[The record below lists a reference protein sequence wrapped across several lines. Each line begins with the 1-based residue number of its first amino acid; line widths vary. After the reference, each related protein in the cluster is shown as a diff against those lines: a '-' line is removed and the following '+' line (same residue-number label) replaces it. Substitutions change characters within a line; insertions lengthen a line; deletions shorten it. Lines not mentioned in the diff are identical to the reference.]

1 MDTTTPEFLPTLSA
15 GMHPTPAQ
23 GACFME
29 YASFLAGE
37 RWSDRPSCT
46 DPVLAELARGV
57 NDGVTDDARQSL
69 LRDVHRVI
77 GLRADERLSLRIGLR
92 AAATALPL
100 VGIERQR
107 SLGVGMRGM
116 LLALAARGETTS
128 ETVMAAEA
136 ALDSVPAAAARAAEY
151 YAKVGPRPMHL
162 IEVGATQAIR
172 NAVEGIL
179 LASGRDEAD
188 ARLAGLLREAIAEAE
203 SALDQPTEL
212 TAVRRGERELATV

>member
-1 MDTTTPEFLPTLSA
+1 MDITTPDFLPTLSA

-57 NDGVTDDARQSL
+57 NDSVTDDARQRL
-69 LRDVHRVI
+69 LGEVHRVI
-77 GLRADERLSLRIGLR
+77 GLRADEGLSLRIGLR
-92 AAATALPL
+92 IATIALPL
-100 VGIERQR
+100 VDVERQR

-116 LLALAARGETTS
+116 LLALAERGDTSS
-128 ETVMAAEA
+128 ETVVSAEA
-136 ALDSVPAAAARAAEY
+136 ALRSTPAAAARAAEY

-162 IEVGATQAIR
+162 IEIGGTQAIR

-179 LASGRDEAD
+179 LASGRGEAD
-188 ARLAGLLREAIAEAE
+188 ARLAGLLRAGIDEAE
-203 SALDQPTEL
+203 SALREPAEITTMRL
-212 TAVRRGERELATV
+212 RERELLAV